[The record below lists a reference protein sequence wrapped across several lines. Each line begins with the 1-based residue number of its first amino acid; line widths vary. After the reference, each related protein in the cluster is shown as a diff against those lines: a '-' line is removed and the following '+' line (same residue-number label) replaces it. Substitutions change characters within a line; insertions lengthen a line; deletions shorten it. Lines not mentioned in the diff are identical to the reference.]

1 MWRRLIVDLIRLR
14 KSVAIDGIVRATSD
28 IPRVCVFS
36 HGLLR
41 FRKNAGGGFEFH
53 PLVFN
58 KPRRGIRLLE
68 TELDVSS
75 TTPCRNSRWSRG
87 IRFHLKRDHGRGDI
101 IGEKM
106 LMPFAVKKPGEEA
119 EEAPRQ
125 SAAEIYLAIEASVTC
140 MDVASPSTPSA
151 PVKGAPDEVL

>member
-1 MWRRLIVDLIRLR
+1 MSAYFPMGS
-14 KSVAIDGIVRATSD
+14 SV
-28 IPRVCVFS
+28 
-36 HGLLR
+36 
-41 FRKNAGGGFEFH
+41 FERTLAAASSFT

-87 IRFHLKRDHGRGDI
+87 IRFYLKRDHGRGDI

-125 SAAEIYLAIEASVTC
+125 SAAEIYLAIEASGNLYGRCFSIHSIRTGQR
-140 MDVASPSTPSA
+140 
-151 PVKGAPDEVL
+151 GA